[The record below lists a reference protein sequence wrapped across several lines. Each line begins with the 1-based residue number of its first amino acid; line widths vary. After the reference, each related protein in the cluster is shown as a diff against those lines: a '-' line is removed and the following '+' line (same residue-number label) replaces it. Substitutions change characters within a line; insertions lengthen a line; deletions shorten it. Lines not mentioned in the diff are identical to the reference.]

1 MKQNKKKKEERNCIT
16 RSQRTPIVSIELAQE
31 RVQLIMVLEIRQ
43 L

>member
-16 RSQRTPIVSIELAQE
+16 RFQSTPIVSIELAEE
-31 RVQLIMVLEIRQ
+31 RVQLVMVLEIMQ